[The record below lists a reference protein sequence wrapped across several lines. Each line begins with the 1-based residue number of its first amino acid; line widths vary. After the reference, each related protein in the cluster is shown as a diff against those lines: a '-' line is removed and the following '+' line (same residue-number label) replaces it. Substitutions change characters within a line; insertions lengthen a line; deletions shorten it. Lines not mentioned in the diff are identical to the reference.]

1 MVAAYDGCQIAYS
14 AMPLPDPAVRK
25 DSKLKY
31 DRDGKQPEANI
42 LFS

>member
-1 MVAAYDGCQIAYS
+1 
-14 AMPLPDPAVRK
+14 MPLPDPAVGK

-42 LFS
+42 PFSKVHEVIVRLARTK